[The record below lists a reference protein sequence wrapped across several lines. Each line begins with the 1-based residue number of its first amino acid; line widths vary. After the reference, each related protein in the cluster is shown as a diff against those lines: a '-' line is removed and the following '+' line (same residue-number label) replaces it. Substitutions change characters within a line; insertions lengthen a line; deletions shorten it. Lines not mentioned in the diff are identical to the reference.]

1 MKIGDQV
8 LYKGRKGLLCD
19 IIQWHTGKRY
29 CVYMPHL
36 SAVQYANL
44 DDLKLSR
51 QKGKL
56 SEFRVDTTGDID
68 INDLSEVEAKKLL
81 VHYIQKFLDL
91 EEFFDSIKQK
101 VSDNLNL
108 KEPKWLAPIRE
119 RVIKETVSRFSHSK

>member
-36 SAVQYANL
+36 SAVQHASL

-56 SEFRVDTTGDID
+56 GRFSVDTRGDID
-68 INDLSEVEAKKLL
+68 ISDLSEVEAKKLL
-81 VHYIQKFLDL
+81 VHYIEKFLNL
-91 EEFFDSIKQK
+91 EDFFGSIKKK
-101 VSDNLNL
+101 VSDKLND
-108 KEPKWLAPIRE
+108 PKWLEPIRE
-119 RVIKETVSRFSHSK
+119 RVIKETVSKFSRSK

>member
-19 IIQWHTGKRY
+19 IVQWHTGKRY

-36 SAVQYANL
+36 SAVQHASL

-56 SEFRVDTTGDID
+56 GRFSVDTRGDID

-81 VHYIQKFLDL
+81 VHYIEKFLNL
-91 EEFFDSIKQK
+91 EDFFGSIKKK
-101 VSDNLNL
+101 VSDKLND
-108 KEPKWLAPIRE
+108 PKWLEPIRE
-119 RVIKETVSRFSHSK
+119 RVIKETVSKFSRSK